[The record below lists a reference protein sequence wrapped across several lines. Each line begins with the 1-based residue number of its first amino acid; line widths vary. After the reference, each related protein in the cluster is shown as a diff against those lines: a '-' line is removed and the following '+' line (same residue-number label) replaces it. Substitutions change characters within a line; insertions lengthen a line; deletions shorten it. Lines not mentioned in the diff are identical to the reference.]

1 MSVRTDLALEA
12 ATLHQ
17 QTVPNGIRIFEDT
30 TYDKVKVTR
39 VSVENEMGAKAVGKP
54 PGTYVTVEAPGLTGG
69 DADIALETAKAFANE
84 LGLLV
89 SHKLSKDKPALIVGL
104 GNRAVTPDSLGP
116 RVTEHLLVTRH
127 IFSLIPDQIDR
138 RATCVCAIAPGVLGE
153 TGMESGEVI
162 SSLVKEIQPVFV
174 IAVDAL
180 ASASAHRIATT
191 VQLSDTGISPGAG
204 IGNNRPRLDEKSLG
218 VPVYAVGV
226 PTVVHAATL
235 ASEAANAAL
244 QEHDE
249 TANIIEQVSGLLRAH
264 CGDMIVTP
272 KDIDQIAEDCA
283 TTVANGINM
292 ALHPGLTLEEVTQY
306 LQ

>member
-1 MSVRTDLALEA
+1 MAVRTDLALEA
-12 ATLHQ
+12 ATMHQ
-17 QTVPNGIRIFEDT
+17 PGVPHGVRVYEDT

-39 VSVENEMGAKAVGKP
+39 VTVENEIGQQAVGKP

-69 DADIALETAKAFANE
+69 DGDIALETAIAFARE
-84 LGLLV
+84 LSMLI
-89 SHKLSKDKPALIVGL
+89 SDKLSKDKPALIVGL
-104 GNRAVTPDSLGP
+104 GNRHVTPDSLGP

-127 IFSLIPDQIDR
+127 IFNLIPDQIDE
-138 RATCVCAIAPGVLGE
+138 RATCVCAIAPGVLGD

-162 SSLVKEIQPVFV
+162 SSLVKEIKPSFV

-191 VQLSDTGISPGAG
+191 VQLADTGISPGAG
-204 IGNNRPRLDEKSLG
+204 IGNNRPRLDEQSLG

-244 QEHDE
+244 QEKRGGLGMI
-249 TANIIEQVSGLLRAH
+249 NQVSDLLRAH

-272 KDIDQIAEDCA
+272 KDIDQISEDCA
-283 TTVANGINM
+283 TTVANGLNM
-292 ALHPGLTLEEVTQY
+292 ALHPGMTLEEVTMY